1 MGIQTKKEDKRKQ
14 KQSELAKSEE
24 RPYPKENSPFNKE
37 KKNWYIEN
45 PEPSGPFKQP
55 LDSIGQI

>member
-1 MGIQTKKEDKRKQ
+1 
-14 KQSELAKSEE
+14 LAKSEE